1 MVVRVSVVDTDAA
14 AGLMQ
19 RVRCEVTVAQVEFDP
34 ARQEV
39 CIEIEKQPDETLV
52 EVLNLPEN
60 WLAPAVVRR
69 RVSRSTTTATC
80 WVRSA
85 SRSRQSPGCRRRSRG

>member
-52 EVLNLPEN
+52 EVLNLLEN
-60 WLAPAVVRR
+60 WLGAGRRPPTSVEIDDHRYLLGAV
-69 RVSRSTTTATC
+69 
-80 WVRSA
+80 
-85 SRSRQSPGCRRRSRG
+85 G

>member
-52 EVLNLPEN
+52 
-60 WLAPAVVRR
+60 
-69 RVSRSTTTATC
+69 
-80 WVRSA
+80 
-85 SRSRQSPGCRRRSRG
+85 